1 MSPTPEAN
9 KKAKGAADDTS
20 RSGLAESS
28 PQIDVAARGIL
39 RLAPRLLTRGG
50 VALVAKSARLVDDGE
65 CFLQGEWL
73 LEHCHDD
80 IGEALAAA
88 LRLSRLGPIL
98 DWEAGVKSPLT
109 YVTLAEAI
117 MPP

>member
-50 VALVAKSARLVDDGE
+50 VALVVTGGCLVRV
-65 CFLQGEWL
+65 
-73 LEHCHDD
+73 H
-80 IGEALAAA
+80 
-88 LRLSRLGPIL
+88 RLGDATNEGAL
-98 DWEAGVKSPLT
+98 VAELAV
-109 YVTLAEAI
+109 VTVS
-117 MPP
+117 